1 MATESPKTRTLTGY
15 MVFAMEQRSTVE
27 KDQPTLKFAE
37 ISVELGKRWKALT
50 DEQKA
55 AYNTKGKE
63 TVIEVKPKKAK
74 KTKATPVAASPAVVV
89 ATPVVETAKKGK
101 GKKGKAEIAAPVA
114 TPVVVVAEDTK
125 PTKGKKGKAS
135 KATETVDTT
144 SAPVAEKPKR
154 GKNAFMY
161 FLDEHR
167 ASVKAQLTD
176 AKQDAGVTDV
186 TKKVS
191 EMWKA
196 LSDAEKA
203 PFVEKSKNKA

>member
-74 KTKATPVAASPAVVV
+74 KAKTTPAAATPVVV

-101 GKKGKAEIAAPVA
+101 GKKGKASETPVA
-114 TPVVVVAEDTK
+114 TPAVVVAEPAK
-125 PTKGKKGKAS
+125 PTKGKKGKAA
-135 KATETVDTT
+135 KATETVDTTT

-167 ASVKAQLTD
+167 ASVKAQLTE

-196 LSDAEKA
+196 LTDAEKA
-203 PFVEKSKNKA
+203 PFVEKSKNKV

>member
-37 ISVELGKRWKALT
+37 ISVELGKRWKALS

-63 TVIEVKPKKAK
+63 TVIQVKPKKAK
-74 KTKATPVAASPAVVV
+74 KSKAEVAVPTPVV
-89 ATPVVETAKKGK
+89 ATPVAEPAKKGK
-101 GKKGKAEIAAPVA
+101 GKKAKAEVVVA
-114 TPVVVVAEDTK
+114 TPAVVVAETAK
-125 PTKGKKGKAS
+125 PTKGKKGKAA
-135 KATETVDTT
+135 KATESVSETT
-144 SAPVAEKPKR
+144 TATPAVEKPKR

-167 ASVKAQLTD
+167 ASVKAQLTE
-176 AKQDAGVTDV
+176 AKQSAGVTDV

-191 EMWKA
+191 EMWKV
-196 LSDAEKA
+196 LSDADKA